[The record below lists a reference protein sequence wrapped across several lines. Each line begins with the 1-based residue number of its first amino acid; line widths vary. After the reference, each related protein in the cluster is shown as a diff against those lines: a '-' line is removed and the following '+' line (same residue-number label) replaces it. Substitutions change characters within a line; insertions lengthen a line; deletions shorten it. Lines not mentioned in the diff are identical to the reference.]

1 MKHGQPIIKIFQ
13 CISITKDN
21 KRVLP
26 RKLQYR
32 CTLAPTTFIQP
43 KSKWTT
49 QKNTS
54 QNHLLLAQI
63 HFLHL
68 PHFLIIQS
76 SVPIQYPFTHST
88 LSSATTI
95 FSKLHWKVK
104 PCCNTF
110 TIYFSGTRNK
120 KPIGYARIT

>member
-1 MKHGQPIIKIFQ
+1 MMHGQPIIKIFQ

-21 KRVLP
+21 KRVLS

-32 CTLAPTTFIQP
+32 CTLAPRTFIQP
-43 KSKWTT
+43 KSKLTT
-49 QKNTS
+49 QEIQVKIICCWHRYTFFIYLTFS
-54 QNHLLLAQI
+54 
-63 HFLHL
+63 LHSL
-68 PHFLIIQS
+68 
-76 SVPIQYPFTHST
+76 QYPFTHST
-88 LSSATTI
+88 LSSATTL

-120 KPIGYARIT
+120 KPIGYARMMT